1 MALSVAAKLILANFS
16 LVGKMNRVTPG
27 TLRAAAACPVE
38 FGELKIVMRVL
49 FPLFPALFL
58 WASILPSGGADR
70 VALIFGNEKYEH
82 LDTLEN
88 APNDASLLAETLRR
102 GGFDV
107 DLVIDASLETMEEKV
122 LQFRRKAEEASAAW
136 FYYAGHG
143 IEVKGVNYL
152 MPVDVKV
159 EEEFQIKSR
168 AFSLDTLLAALEE
181 AGTPLKV
188 IVLDCCRENPFGQSW
203 TRSVSKGLSPVAVAP
218 EGTIIAFAA
227 APGKVAADSVGGENS
242 PYTLSLVEALN
253 IPGLEIDQVFKETGR
268 RVRDATAKQQQ
279 PWMNTS
285 FVYSFVVF
293 PKTGKG
299 EADGPVPPSLPLPAA
314 PKVPAPGIEP
324 FMKPALSEPVT
335 AVLSVGVNEIE
346 KEGIPSLTAADN
358 DAKKI
363 AGAFRSVGASA
374 ERSIVMTSMEERTS
388 PLYPS
393 SSNLRAQLATAF
405 SGLKSEDTAVFAFGG
420 YEVQTA
426 ESGEYY
432 LMTADGNNEEVS
444 TLVTLSEVY
453 QAITRSGAGTGLVLI
468 DACRQGEVVG
478 LPAPPPGVA
487 VFFSCSR
494 GEFARESNET
504 EPPSGI
510 FTDTFCTAIKG
521 AGDLDE
527 DGQVDWDELTGYV
540 TGEVSRRGSEMGVSQ
555 IPEVFGEPG
564 RRLSFSIDQLELPLP
579 PSI

>member
-1 MALSVAAKLILANFS
+1 VA
-16 LVGKMNRVTPG
+16 G
-27 TLRAAAACPVE
+27 
-38 FGELKIVMRVL
+38 
-49 FPLFPALFL
+49 
-58 WASILPSGGADR
+58 DR

-88 APNDASLLAETLRR
+88 APNDARLLAETLRR

-107 DLVIDASLETMEEKV
+107 DLVIDASLEAMEEKV
-122 LQFRRKAEEASAAW
+122 VQFRRKAEGASAAW

-152 MPVDVKV
+152 MPVDVMI

-227 APGKVAADSVGGENS
+227 APGKVAADSVGGDNS
-242 PYTLSLVEALN
+242 PYTLALVESLN

-293 PKTGKG
+293 PKTGRN
-299 EADGPVPPSLPLPAA
+299 EPDGPSPLSPPTTPMVP
-314 PKVPAPGIEP
+314 VPGIERLL
-324 FMKPALSEPVT
+324 KPALPEPVT
-335 AVLSVGVNEIE
+335 AVLSVGVNEVE
-346 KEGIPSLTAADN
+346 KEGIPPLTAADN

-374 ERSIVMTSMEERTS
+374 ERSIIMTSMEERTS

-393 SSNLRAQLATAF
+393 SSHLRAQLASAF
-405 SGLKSEDTAVFAFGG
+405 SGLKPEDTAVFAFGG

-453 QAITRSGAGTGLVLI
+453 QAMSRSGAGTGLVLI
-468 DACRQGEVVG
+468 DACRHREVID

-494 GEFARESNET
+494 GEFARESNEI

-510 FTDTFCTAIKG
+510 FTDTFCSAIKG

-527 DGQVDWDELTGYV
+527 DGRVDWGELTRYV
-540 TGEVSRRGSEMGVSQ
+540 IGEVARRGSEMGVSQ

-564 RRLSFSIDQLELPLP
+564 RQPSFSIDQSEIPLP